1 MFMLILVRTIF
12 SSWSFENRLIKPSVA
27 SFLMDSKSIIKV
39 LTLLK
44 LFMHNLLID
53 SIVGVWTAPDNF
65 KVVKFVRNERPLAML
80 SWSDSTLGD
89 LFFTKSSS
97 TVRIEWPK
105 ASVIARKPYSLS
117 GNSVVNSNI
126 TVYIL
131 HANCFFDRKSFI

>member
-1 MFMLILVRTIF
+1 
-12 SSWSFENRLIKPSVA
+12 
-27 SFLMDSKSIIKV
+27 
-39 LTLLK
+39 
-44 LFMHNLLID
+44 
-53 SIVGVWTAPDNF
+53 
-65 KVVKFVRNERPLAML
+65 
-80 SWSDSTLGD
+80 LGD

-105 ASVIARKPYSLS
+105 ASVIERKPYSLS